1 MADRGHK
8 LDVFLLP
15 LQTNIMSNRFREDV
29 DKHLRNL
36 SLGLVQNSNDQV
48 FTSHRELYRL
58 GKNVIPIV
66 EQQLL
71 NQPWGEIK
79 SKTQLNLLT
88 GYLSLIHDLDE
99 NQAKVTGEKIRS
111 AGCNNVVDVRITSIT
126 SFTLKE
132 FDSYSVNGLKIYQSK
147 RLNNTKKI
155 KKLITKWISF
165 VPEDDIKQIERIY
178 IVPQSKEDHSGTYMP
193 ILCNVMIE
201 WFLPVSFLNPLSWF
215 FKLQIER
222 TFYHEI
228 GHHFHRHT
236 FGQIPEQEK
245 EADKY
250 AAVLMGKH
258 HHILRFIFK
267 GLRSILGKKK
277 HNN

>member
-155 KKLITKWISF
+155 KKLIVTLAITKDS
-165 VPEDDIKQIERIY
+165 
-178 IVPQSKEDHSGTYMP
+178 T
-193 ILCNVMIE
+193 
-201 WFLPVSFLNPLSWF
+201 
-215 FKLQIER
+215 
-222 TFYHEI
+222 
-228 GHHFHRHT
+228 
-236 FGQIPEQEK
+236 
-245 EADKY
+245 
-250 AAVLMGKH
+250 
-258 HHILRFIFK
+258 
-267 GLRSILGKKK
+267 
-277 HNN
+277 